1 MLINSVYCNFGQA
14 RVFCSFT
21 FNCRTYMYNIQ
32 KFRRLLNLIYSKFY
46 LYQRVLASVENIPAS
61 RARRCSTLLIIYGN
75 IDDILLPEYASSVHA
90 LYMYFQGFCLLL
102 FFFLLVWLV
111 WFFFLLVVC
120 LVLFLYCV
128 LPRFLSISI
137 GQGFFLNLH
146 DVIIL
151 VGFIFFV
158 LDYTNMH

>member
-75 IDDILLPEYASSVHA
+75 IDVILLPEYASSVHA
-90 LYMYFQGFCLLL
+90 LYMYFQGFFVCCFFFFACCLFGFIIILCPSSFFVHLVSFLSCMMSSYLPDLFSLLL
-102 FFFLLVWLV
+102 DYA
-111 WFFFLLVVC
+111 C
-120 LVLFLYCV
+120 TKI
-128 LPRFLSISI
+128 LS
-137 GQGFFLNLH
+137 
-146 DVIIL
+146 
-151 VGFIFFV
+151 
-158 LDYTNMH
+158 